1 MRLGNY
7 ACEAQVAGVLEYER
21 QPALRVETWPPP
33 GLCSE
38 SKRASTRTIR
48 VRQVLRNQ
56 IKLVKPSAQC
66 DKGRKTF
73 CGESTR
79 KIEVATTLNTMLPAP

>member
-33 GLCSE
+33 VFVVNLSERVPEQLSPAGLE
-38 SKRASTRTIR
+38 EPNKA
-48 VRQVLRNQ
+48 RQVLR
-56 IKLVKPSAQC
+56 
-66 DKGRKTF
+66 
-73 CGESTR
+73 STR
-79 KIEVATTLNTMLPAP
+79 QRSKNLLWGKHAQD

>member
-38 SKRASTRTIR
+38 LSERVPEQLSPAGLEEPNKARQALRSTRQR
-48 VRQVLRNQ
+48 SKNLLWG
-56 IKLVKPSAQC
+56 KHA
-66 DKGRKTF
+66 
-73 CGESTR
+73 